1 MANTGFRF
9 MIVGTIA
16 ILLSFMLLS
25 IPSMKYYVTDVI
37 GSSGS
42 TDNSTDIIVVESSN
56 ETKPSSSGNII
67 YGPPIL
73 SFEPVRPDQFS
84 TNSNPKPTGNNTNGT
99 ALGTEGPRQIITGRP
114 AMGQPVPQ
122 NQPGQSIPS
131 ATSGNIIIP
140 NINIT
145 KEQAVKA
152 EQEAN
157 VMIKAYY
164 EKLEQEK
171 QKEKEEVAALAAAAA
186 AQSNQTAEAEAEAE
200 DTIDE
205 TETDTE
211 EEEEEELGQENEE
224 ENDNENGDNE
234 GEDDE

>member
-1 MANTGFRF
+1 MSFF
-9 MIVGTIA
+9 VLTIA
-16 ILLSFMLLS
+16 CIIFANLIKLPLSVN
-25 IPSMKYYVTDVI
+25 Y
-37 GSSGS
+37 
-42 TDNSTDIIVVESSN
+42 IVEVRADTGINNSSN
-56 ETKPSSSGNII
+56 ITTSKLTGNYTNGTALVTEGPRQII
-67 YGPPIL
+67 
-73 SFEPVRPDQFS
+73 Q
-84 TNSNPKPTGNNTNGT
+84 PKPTGNYTNGT
-99 ALGTEGPRQIITGRP
+99 ALVTEGPRQIITGRP
-114 AMGQPVPQ
+114 AIGQVAPQ
-122 NQPGQSIPS
+122 NQLGQNIPS
-131 ATSGNIIIP
+131 PATGSNVFSIP

-171 QKEKEEVAALAAAAA
+171 QKEREAAALAAAAA
-186 AQSNQTAEAEAEAE
+186 RSNQTTEEVEDAE

-205 TETDTE
+205 TETDT
-211 EEEEEELGQENEE
+211 EEELGQENEE